1 MTSNLFKRA
10 AAENLHREIST
21 SNMMADRAY
30 EAENERECGG
40 DMFRY
45 WVQRK
50 YMFMDFAI
58 KTFDFAVPEEL
69 SSPDQARFVLELLE
83 LQFKGE

>member
-10 AAENLHREIST
+10 TAENLHREIST
-21 SNMMADRAY
+21 SSIMADRAY
-30 EAENERECGG
+30 EPGG
-40 DMFRY
+40 EETSGGELFRY

-58 KTFDFAVPEEL
+58 KTFDFAVPAEI
-69 SSPDQARFVLELLE
+69 SSPNQAKFVLDLLE